1 MSFFSCLTSNLTV
14 LQEILLAR
22 RQTYRQMEENSMKTW
37 RWRWNSRN
45 EERLGYTQPLSYIS
59 RIRILSNGN
68 LKTIFWWK
76 VSYSLKSK
84 GRQTQDGSRAY
95 ICKSDKKI
103 NMEKM
108 GREISK
114 IQPQSKNRLAGRTN
128 HPASTLAH
136 FFNI

>member
-14 LQEILLAR
+14 LQELLLAR
-22 RQTYRQMEENSMKTW
+22 RQTYRQMEENSMKMW

-45 EERLGYTQPLSYIS
+45 STRPLSYIS

-76 VSYSLKSK
+76 ASYSLKSK

-108 GREISK
+108 GRKISK
-114 IQPQSKNRLAGRTN
+114 IQPQSKNRPAGRTN

-136 FFNI
+136 FFNM